1 MSSKTKNLIKEI
13 RSKLKSKVTGDQ
25 EFGSDEDVID
35 VAVKLL
41 YQDLKRQRL
50 LWAIKEDR
58 LHYLI

>member
-13 RSKLKSKVTGDQ
+13 RSKIKSKVTGDQ
-25 EFGSDEDVID
+25 EFSSDEEVID

-50 LWAIKEDR
+50 L
-58 LHYLI
+58 